1 MVALL
6 YGSIPFLGAAGIVAL
21 AVSLLSRVSFGRRN
35 SPVTRR
41 AFIVGCSGLA
51 LAGLAFIVAL
61 IVSSVGA
68 TPIGATPIGAA
79 GADGPVAASRLSSAA
94 PAGFRDGL
102 PRTSCGDITLGQGER
117 IPAAAVDCIDS
128 AIGRSDAEL
137 AVLSPTTEG
146 DPIVT
151 FYRTVPLA
159 GGIEIYTDATQD
171 NFGPKTW
178 THQSCPTVTS
188 VTSLR
193 GCVED

>member
-6 YGSIPFLGAAGIVAL
+6 YGSIPFLAGAGLLAL
-21 AVSLLSRVSFGRRN
+21 AVSLLSRVSSGPRRW
-35 SPVTRR
+35 PVTRR
-41 AFIVGCSGLA
+41 AFVVGCSGLA
-51 LAGLAFIVAL
+51 LASLVFIVAT
-61 IVSSVGA
+61 IVSSV
-68 TPIGATPIGAA
+68 GATPIGAA
-79 GADGPVAASRLSSAA
+79 GADGPVAASRLSSVA

-117 IPAAAVDCIDS
+117 IPAAAVECIDS

-151 FYRTVPLA
+151 FYRTVPPA

-178 THQSCPTVTS
+178 AHQSCPTATS

-193 GCVED
+193 NCVED

>member
-51 LAGLAFIVAL
+51 LAGLAFIVAI
-61 IVSSVGA
+61 IVNSVDA
-68 TPIGATPIGAA
+68 IPAGAA

-94 PAGFRDGL
+94 PAGVRDGL
-102 PRTSCGDITLGQGER
+102 PRTSCGDITLGHGER
-117 IPAAAVDCIDS
+117 IPAAAVECIDS

-151 FYRTVPLA
+151 FYRTVPPA